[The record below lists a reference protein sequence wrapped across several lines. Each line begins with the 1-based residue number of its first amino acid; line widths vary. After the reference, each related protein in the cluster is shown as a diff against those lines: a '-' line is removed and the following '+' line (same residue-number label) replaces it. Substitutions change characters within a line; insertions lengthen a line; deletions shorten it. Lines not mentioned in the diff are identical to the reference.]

1 MKTVSITSNSLSI
14 IFNQIQAE
22 LGGKI
27 EIKSKEY
34 KLELNNEIGKGFI
47 SGVSVENAIIYM
59 EYDII
64 FNDDVSFLNKLSDTS
79 SIYFGYCSRG
89 HVKQSFRGNGKENR
103 LGQFQTG
110 IFSNSSE
117 SNIFFNFEKN
127 KKIEFSMVI
136 VDVLSVSDKELKNQ
150 LKTTF
155 ILDEKN
161 NVFSYIGSFNLKI
174 VEKINHLKAL
184 NQKGLVRNLLI
195 NSVVYLILALEIE
208 QHKNDL
214 SKAMTNYYSLTQTDM
229 EAVKEITE
237 HIRSA
242 PEIQYSLK
250 YLSRK
255 SGLSPFK
262 LQEGFKIMH
271 NRTVT
276 DFIRNVRVEVAE
288 SLIRTTE
295 LNISEIVYTVGLT
308 SRSYFSK
315 IFKEKY
321 NCSPKYYQN
330 HQNLFSRQSLN
341 IQAI

>member
-1 MKTVSITSNSLSI
+1 MKTVSITSNSLSV
-14 IFNQIQAE
+14 IFDQIQAE
-22 LGGKI
+22 LGGKLD
-27 EIKSKEY
+27 IKSKEY
-34 KLELNNEIGKGFI
+34 KLELNNDIVKGFI
-47 SGVSVENAIIYM
+47 SGVSIEKAIVYM
-59 EYDII
+59 EYSLV
-64 FNDDVSFLNKLSDTS
+64 FKEDVTFLNRLSETNS
-79 SIYFGYCSRG
+79 MYFGYCSKG
-89 HVKQSFRGNGKENR
+89 HVKQSFEGNGKENK

-117 SNIFFNFEKN
+117 NNIFFSFEKN
-127 KKIEFSMVI
+127 KKVEFSMVT
-136 VDVLSVSDKELKNQ
+136 VDVLSVSDKELRDQ
-150 LKTTF
+150 LKITF
-155 ILDEKN
+155 ILDQQN
-161 NVFSYIGSFNLKI
+161 SVYSYIGSFNLKI
-174 VEKINHLKAL
+174 VEKINHLKSL

-214 SKAMTNYYSLTQTDM
+214 SNAMTNYYSLTQTDM
-229 EAVKEITE
+229 EAVKDIAE

-262 LQEGFKIMH
+262 LQEGFKILH

-276 DFIRNVRVEVAE
+276 DFIRNIRIEVAE
-288 SLIRTTE
+288 NLIRTTE
-295 LNISEIVYTVGLT
+295 LNISEIVYSVGLT

-321 NCSPKYYQN
+321 NCSPKHYQN
-330 HQNLFSRQSLN
+330 HQNILDIKSFN
-341 IQAI
+341 MNAV

>member
-1 MKTVSITSNSLSI
+1 MKTVSITSNSISS
-14 IFNQIQAE
+14 IFNQIQSE
-22 LGGKI
+22 LGGKL

-34 KLELNNEIGKGFI
+34 KLELNNDIVKGHI
-47 SGVSVENAIIYM
+47 SGVSVENAIVYM
-59 EYDII
+59 EYDIM
-64 FNDDVSFLNKLSDTS
+64 FKEDVAFLNNLSDTS
-79 SIYFGYCSRG
+79 SIYFGYCSKG
-89 HVKQSFRGNGKENR
+89 HVKQSFEGNSKKNS

-110 IFSNSSE
+110 IFSNASE
-117 SNIFFNFEKN
+117 SNLIFSFEKN
-127 KKIEFSMVI
+127 KKVEFSMVT
-136 VDVLSVSDKELKNQ
+136 VDVLSVSDEELRNQ

-155 ILDEKN
+155 ILHEEN
-161 NVFSYIGSFNLKI
+161 SVFSYVGSFNLKI
-174 VEKINHLKAL
+174 VEKINHLKTL

-214 SKAMTNYYSLTQTDM
+214 SNAMTNYYSLTQTDM
-229 EAVKEITE
+229 EAVKEISE

-242 PEIQYSLK
+242 PEVQYSLK

-262 LQEGFKIMH
+262 LQEGFKILH
-271 NRTVT
+271 DRTVT
-276 DFIRNVRVEVAE
+276 DFIRNIRIEVAE

-321 NCSPKYYQN
+321 NCSPKHYQN
-330 HQNLFSRQSLN
+330 HQNLST
-341 IQAI
+341 IGA

>member
-1 MKTVSITSNSLSI
+1 MKTIPITSNSLSI
-14 IFNQIQAE
+14 IFDQIQAE
-22 LGGKI
+22 LGGKL

-34 KLELNNEIGKGFI
+34 KLELNNDIGKGFI

-59 EYDII
+59 EYDIM

-79 SIYFGYCSRG
+79 SIYFGYCSKG
-89 HVKQSFRGNGKENR
+89 HIKQSFGGIDNENR
-103 LGQFQTG
+103 LSQFQTG

-117 SNIFFNFEKN
+117 SNIFFSFEKN
-127 KKIEFSMVI
+127 KKIEFSMVT
-136 VDVLSVSDKELKNQ
+136 VDVLSVSDKELKDQ
-150 LKTTF
+150 LKATF
-155 ILDEKN
+155 ILYKKN
-161 NVFSYIGSFNLKI
+161 SVFSYIGSYNLKI

-214 SKAMTNYYSLTQTDM
+214 RNAITNYYSLTQTDM
-229 EAVKEITE
+229 EAVKDITE

-262 LQEGFKIMH
+262 LQEGFKILH

-276 DFIRNVRVEVAE
+276 DFIRNIRIEVAE
-288 SLIRTTE
+288 NLIRTTE

-321 NCSPKYYQN
+321 NCSPKHYQN
-330 HQNLFSRQSLN
+330 HQNLLSIKSLN
-341 IQAI
+341 MNVI

>member
-1 MKTVSITSNSLSI
+1 MKTISITSNVLSV
-14 IFNQIQAE
+14 IFDQIQTE
-22 LGGKI
+22 LGGKL

-34 KLELNNEIGKGFI
+34 KLELNNDIVKGSI
-47 SGVSVENAIIYM
+47 SGVSIENAIVYM
-59 EYDII
+59 EYDIM
-64 FNDDVSFLNKLSDTS
+64 FKEDVSFLNTLNDTS
-79 SIYFGYCSRG
+79 SIYFGYCSKG
-89 HVKQSFRGNGKENR
+89 HVKQSFGEQGKETK

-117 SNIFFNFEKN
+117 NNMFFTFEKN
-127 KKIEFSMVI
+127 KKVEFSMVS
-136 VDVLSVSDKELKNQ
+136 VDVLSVSDEELKEQ

-155 ILDEKN
+155 IVDDEN
-161 NVFSYIGSFNLKI
+161 SVFSYVGSYNLKI
-174 VEKINHLKAL
+174 VEKINHLKSL

-214 SKAMTNYYSLTQTDM
+214 SNAITNYYSLSQTDL
-229 EAVKEITE
+229 EAVKDITD

-250 YLSRK
+250 YLSKK

-276 DFIRNVRVEVAE
+276 DFIRNIRIEVAE

-330 HQNLFSRQSLN
+330 NQNMSGL
-341 IQAI
+341 QA